1 MLKQEL
7 LSLVNQ
13 HKSIYDKNVV
23 DEMAKEQGK
32 LVLRLPPYHCE
43 LNPIELIWAQV
54 KGYVARN
61 NKTFNIKDV
70 KRLLVEAVQS
80 VAISQ
85 WQNCV
90 KHVIEKEEPRFW
102 DVDNRMEDIAEV
114 VINLGSDSSDS
125 D

>member
-1 MLKQEL
+1 
-7 LSLVNQ
+7 
-13 HKSIYDKNVV
+13 
-23 DEMAKEQGK
+23 MAKEQGK
-32 LVLRLPPYHCE
+32 LVLRLPTYHCE

-70 KRLLVEAVQS
+70 KRLPVEAVQS

-90 KHVIEKEEPRFW
+90 KYVIEKVEPRFW
-102 DVDNRMEDIAEV
+102 DVDNRIEDIAEV